1 MKRVRELEGVLLRVE
16 GGAVVVLVLAML
28 VLAGYNVVYRNAL
41 MPLQTYWAHS
51 GPTPSAPQAPAED
64 AAPATKTGDAKAPDK
79 SDNAGGFRGAF
90 GAPEEGAAETEG
102 APDEPDEKDGAEDFG
117 GAFGK
122 DPEEEPE
129 EEEPEADAEEPDDA
143 GGFGG
148 AFGKKAPALDEAEA
162 DEEELEDDLDDQF
175 ANLPDI
181 DKSLKSDDA
190 VSEGGPPPEGS
201 FAAWGVEFIN
211 TLRMDWID
219 ALLRQF
225 VILASFLGAA
235 LATARGKHINVDAL
249 SKILPPVVRRWSS
262 VLTNVLAVAV
272 CLVLASAGQ
281 KLVAISREFPSEVT
295 PFLDEWHMQLM
306 FPVGFGLLAFHFA
319 LRVLEGVLG
328 WPAPWED
335 EA

>member
-1 MKRVRELEGVLLRVE
+1 VKRVRELEGVLLRGE

-28 VLAGYNVVYRNAL
+28 VLAGYNVVYRNVL

-51 GPTPSAPQAPAED
+51 GPPLSEQQAAAKED
-64 AAPATKTGDAKAPDK
+64 EPATKTGDAKDPGK
-79 SDNAGGFRGAF
+79 SDDAGGFRGGF

-102 APDEPDEKDGAEDFG
+102 EPDDKEGAEDFG

-122 DPEEEPE
+122 EAEEE
-129 EEEPEADAEEPDDA
+129 EEEPEPAPEEGEEPDDA

-148 AFGKKAPALDEAEA
+148 GFGKKAPELDEEEG
-162 DEEELEDDLDDQF
+162 EEELEDDLDDQF

-181 DKSLKSDDA
+181 DKSLKSDETVD
-190 VSEGGPPPEGS
+190 EGGPPPEGS
-201 FAAWGVEFIN
+201 FAAWGVEFVN

-219 ALLRQF
+219 ALLRQL
-225 VILASFLGAA
+225 VILASFFGAA

-249 SKILPPVVRRWSS
+249 SKILPPAVRRWSS
-262 VLTNVLAVAV
+262 VLTNLLALAV
-272 CLVLASAGQ
+272 CIVLTSAGQ

-306 FPVGFGLLAFHFA
+306 FPLGFGLLAFHFS

-328 WPAPWED
+328 WPPPWED
-335 EA
+335 QP